1 VWRKFIVT
9 FSRIR
14 DTQRLRQKGYTIPQ
28 RITQASS
35 YQKQEVVCLDIS
47 QSISTGMEDISPSTP
62 WTARAS
68 VLRLD
73 FHGTQI
79 DISNRAA
86 QQTITNALLAMKNL
100 C

>member
-1 VWRKFIVT
+1 
-9 FSRIR
+9 
-14 DTQRLRQKGYTIPQ
+14 
-28 RITQASS
+28 
-35 YQKQEVVCLDIS
+35 
-47 QSISTGMEDISPSTP
+47 MEDISPSTP